1 MAIESLTYLDI
12 PVAAR
17 QANAAKAINR
27 LVERMNE
34 VGILPEQ
41 RKLMADQVKRIENWM
56 QGTLPA
62 PEGI

>member
-1 MAIESLTYLDI
+1 MAIESMTYLDI

-34 VGILPEQ
+34 VGVSAEQ
-41 RKLMADQVKRIENWM
+41 RELMAAQVKRIEQWM